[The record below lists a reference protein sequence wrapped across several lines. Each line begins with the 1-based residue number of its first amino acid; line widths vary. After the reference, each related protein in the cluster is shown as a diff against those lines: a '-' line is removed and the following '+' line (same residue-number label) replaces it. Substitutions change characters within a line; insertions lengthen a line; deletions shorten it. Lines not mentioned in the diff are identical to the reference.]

1 MKKKICLITG
11 VTSGLGRSLAVK
23 LSNEGFNLILVA
35 KSKAKLKSLSK
46 KLGKFDIQYFDVDLS
61 IFKEIN
67 EFTKK
72 ISNVDILINNAGNF
86 YLKKAKNDKTMMINY
101 FAPFYL
107 IKKLILKKKL
117 KKKLVINISSHTI
130 SKSRIPLSK
139 IKNLTD
145 YNGWE
150 VYKFSKLLI
159 FLIMNILSKKYKNMN
174 FISFDPGRMRTN
186 FGSENNILM
195 RYLIKLYLKILGK
208 NPIVSANKIIKIIK
222 TYSNNKNLM
231 KKIDFK
237 NNYLNLNFFNLKK
250 QNELLNHTINIIRDN
265 EKNIIRDNEK
275 NYKKIY
281 LTKNN

>member
-86 YLKKAKNDKTMMINY
+86 YLKKAKNNKTMMINY

-222 TYSNNKNLM
+222 TSSNNKNLM
-231 KKIDFK
+231 KTIDFK
-237 NNYLNLNFFNLKK
+237 NNSLNLNFFNLKK

-265 EKNIIRDNEK
+265 EKN
-275 NYKKIY
+275 YKKIY

>member
-222 TYSNNKNLM
+222 TSSNNKNLM
-231 KKIDFK
+231 KTIDFK
-237 NNYLNLNFFNLKK
+237 NNSLNLNFFNLKK

-265 EKNIIRDNEK
+265 EKN
-275 NYKKIY
+275 YKKIY

>member
-222 TYSNNKNLM
+222 NYINNKNLM
-231 KKIDFK
+231 KTIDFK
-237 NNYLNLNFFNLKK
+237 NNSLNLNFFNLKK

>member
-231 KKIDFK
+231 KTIDFK
-237 NNYLNLNFFNLKK
+237 NNSLNLNFFNLKK

-265 EKNIIRDNEK
+265 EKN
-275 NYKKIY
+275 YKKIY

>member
-231 KKIDFK
+231 KTIDFK
-237 NNYLNLNFFNLKK
+237 NNSLNLNFFNLKK